1 MSGVLPGSVRD
12 VRGCVRDVLLVS
24 RFWSPA
30 LSGVSC
36 RCPAYVPPCPAH
48 VPPCPAHVPPC
59 PAHVPPC
66 PALVPPMSRPCPAHV
81 PPCPA
86 LVPPV
91 SRPCPAMSRPCPA
104 RVPSCPACVPPRPA
118 RVPPRPAR
126 VPPMSQNTTGQL
138 TYTWTPF
145 CCPRDF
151 LAMPIS
157 CPAVFREP
165 FASEGSHSHA
175 CNQTD
180 IKIISA
186 VHEDTRSRLSLQAQ
200 SSKEFKPYCE

>member
-1 MSGVLPGSVRD
+1 
-12 VRGCVRDVLLVS
+12 
-24 RFWSPA
+24 
-30 LSGVSC
+30 
-36 RCPAYVPPCPAH
+36 
-48 VPPCPAHVPPC
+48 
-59 PAHVPPC
+59 
-66 PALVPPMSRPCPAHV
+66 
-81 PPCPA
+81 
-86 LVPPV
+86 
-91 SRPCPAMSRPCPA
+91 MSRPCPA
-104 RVPSCPACVPPRPA
+104 RVS
-118 RVPPRPAR
+118 PRPAR
-126 VPPMSQNTTGQL
+126 VPPMSQNKTGQL

-157 CPAVFREP
+157 CPAVFRER

>member
-1 MSGVLPGSVRD
+1 MVRATSQTQIQRKPTQMLRKQLYVPPMSRHVPPL
-12 VRGCVRDVLLVS
+12 S
-24 RFWSPA
+24 RHVPP
-30 LSGVSC
+30 LS
-36 RCPAYVPPCPAH
+36 RPFPPCPA
-48 VPPCPAHVPPC
+48 
-59 PAHVPPC
+59 
-66 PALVPPMSRPCPAHV
+66 MSRPCPARV
-81 PPCPA
+81 P
-86 LVPPV
+86 
-91 SRPCPAMSRPCPA
+91 PCPA

-200 SSKEFKPYCE
+200 NSKEFKPYCE

>member
-1 MSGVLPGSVRD
+1 MSR
-12 VRGCVRDVLLVS
+12 
-24 RFWSPA
+24 
-30 LSGVSC
+30 
-36 RCPAYVPPCPAH
+36 H
-48 VPPCPAHVPPC
+48 
-59 PAHVPPC
+59 
-66 PALVPPMSRPCPAHV
+66 VPPMS
-81 PPCPA
+81 
-86 LVPPV
+86 L
-91 SRPCPAMSRPCPA
+91 SRPCPAMSRHVPPVSRHVPPLSRPCPARVPPTSRPCPA

-118 RVPPRPAR
+118 IPPRPAR
-126 VPPMSQNTTGQL
+126 VPPMSQNKTGQL

-157 CPAVFREP
+157 CPAVFRER

>member
-1 MSGVLPGSVRD
+1 MSGVVSGMSCSCPGF
-12 VRGCVRDVLLVS
+12 GLQPC
-24 RFWSPA
+24 P
-30 LSGVSC
+30 G
-36 RCPAYVPPCPAH
+36 CPAGVPPMSRH
-48 VPPCPAHVPPC
+48 VPPMSRHVPPMSR
-59 PAHVPPC
+59 HVPPMSRH
-66 PALVPPMSRPCPAHV
+66 VPPMSRHVPPLSRPCPAHV
-81 PPCPA
+81 PPMSRHVPA

-91 SRPCPAMSRPCPA
+91 SRPCPA

-200 SSKEFKPYCE
+200 SSKEFKP

>member
-36 RCPAYVPPCPAH
+36 RCPAYVPPCPAMSRH
-48 VPPCPAHVPPC
+48 
-59 PAHVPPC
+59 
-66 PALVPPMSRPCPAHV
+66 VPPMSRHV
-81 PPCPA
+81 PPMSRH
-86 LVPPV
+86 VPPLSRHV
-91 SRPCPAMSRPCPA
+91 PPMSRPCPAMSRPCPA
-104 RVPSCPACVPPRPA
+104 RVPPVSRHVPPVSRPCPVMSRVCPATSRPC
-118 RVPPRPAR
+118 PATSR
-126 VPPMSQNTTGQL
+126 PMSQNTTGQL

-165 FASEGSHSHA
+165 FASEGT

>member
-1 MSGVLPGSVRD
+1 MSGV
-12 VRGCVRDVLLVS
+12 VS
-24 RFWSPA
+24 GMSFWSP
-30 LSGVSC
+30 SGVSC

-59 PAHVPPC
+59 PA
-66 PALVPPMSRPCPAHV
+66 M
-81 PPCPA
+81 
-86 LVPPV
+86 

-104 RVPSCPACVPPRPA
+104 RVPPVSRHVPPVSRPCPVMSRVCPATSRH
-118 RVPPRPAR
+118 VPPRPAR

>member
-1 MSGVLPGSVRD
+1 MSTVEGGGFRACPGWCPGCPGSSPGVSGMSGVVSGMSCSCPGF
-12 VRGCVRDVLLVS
+12 GLQPC
-24 RFWSPA
+24 P
-30 LSGVSC
+30 G
-36 RCPAYVPPCPAH
+36 CPAG
-48 VPPCPAHVPPC
+48 
-59 PAHVPPC
+59 
-66 PALVPPMSRPCPAHV
+66 VPPM
-81 PPCPA
+81 
-86 LVPPV
+86 
-91 SRPCPAMSRPCPA
+91 SRPCPAMSRPCFA
-104 RVPSCPACVPPRPA
+104 RVPPVSRHVPSCPACVPPRPA